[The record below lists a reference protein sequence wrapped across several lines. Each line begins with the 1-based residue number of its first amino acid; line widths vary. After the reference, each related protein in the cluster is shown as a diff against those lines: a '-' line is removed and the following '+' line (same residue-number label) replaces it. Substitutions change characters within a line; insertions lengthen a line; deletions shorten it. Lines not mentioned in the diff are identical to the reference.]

1 MAKEALA
8 TLTIFTVAAILLTSG
23 SSLSFVVGGAPQ
35 QRPGHHEQSL
45 VSLETPSL
53 NAGLQCST
61 TGGLLGFGAAFGL
74 AFAALHRVTGRT
86 ALRAEAE
93 ASEGTE
99 IAVAEKKSAGSAV
112 LPYME
117 NIPRAIVEKEA
128 LEGVLAMTPREQW
141 EDPPEDSVLYTLKVY
156 AETYGEGKA
165 TKMPW
170 WDWLYMRFE
179 LPDANEVSPEKIKLM
194 QDDEKIMRR
203 MMEGK
208 VPLYVPILGVP
219 IYTGMTLDWK
229 PEKEL
234 FAGDQIRSPISD
246 SRFAK
251 NFIGNTAFYREGL
264 ENWQRGLEIG
274 MAHGYFL
281 VGPFT
286 ALGPLRNTPEAATV
300 GLLSACAVIG
310 IVSVGGLLFGAT
322 VKPRAFDKDGASAG
336 SGFTEII
343 NWHAVGGLGGAGF
356 CHLLL
361 TLFG

>member
-1 MAKEALA
+1 
-8 TLTIFTVAAILLTSG
+8 
-23 SSLSFVVGGAPQ
+23 
-35 QRPGHHEQSL
+35 
-45 VSLETPSL
+45 
-53 NAGLQCST
+53 
-61 TGGLLGFGAAFGL
+61 LGFGAAFGVL
-74 AFAALHRVTGRT
+74 FAAVRGRVASSRT
-86 ALRAEAE
+86 VVRAEAAE
-93 ASEGTE
+93 ADGEA
-99 IAVAEKKSAGSAV
+99 IAVAEKPKSSV

-179 LPDANEVSPEKIKLM
+179 LPDANEVSPEKIRLM
-194 QDDEKIMRR
+194 EEDAKIQRR

-208 VPLYVPILGVP
+208 IPLYVPILGVP

-229 PEKEL
+229 PEAEL

>member
-1 MAKEALA
+1 MVKEA
-8 TLTIFTVAAILLTSG
+8 VAALTLLTLAVVATTNG
-23 SSLSFVVGGAPQ
+23 SLTFVVGGGPQ
-35 QRPGHHEQSL
+35 QTRLEKPSHEVDLPHQASFSAHSG
-45 VSLETPSL
+45 VH
-53 NAGLQCST
+53 CT
-61 TGGLLGFGAAFGL
+61 TTSLLGFGAAFGV
-74 AFAALHRVTGRT
+74 AFAAVSRLGRT
-86 ALRAEAE
+86 TMRAEAE
-93 ASEGTE
+93 ESAE
-99 IAVAEKKSAGSAV
+99 IEVAEKPKSAV

-194 QDDEKIMRR
+194 QDDEKIQRR

-208 VPLYVPILGVP
+208 IPLYVPILGVP

-229 PEKEL
+229 PEAEL

-322 VKPRAFDKDGASAG
+322 VKPRAFDKDGGSAG

-361 TLFG
+361 TLFA

>member
-1 MAKEALA
+1 MAKETLLSLA
-8 TLTIFTVAAILLTSG
+8 VALTIAVCLTQN
-23 SSLSFVVGGAPQ
+23 SLSFVVTGGSPQ
-35 QRPGHHEQSL
+35 HPPAGREPTAGNLGKSPL
-45 VSLETPSL
+45 PS
-53 NAGLQCST
+53 QHST
-61 TGGLLGFGAAFGL
+61 TTGVLGFGAAFGVL
-74 AFAALHRVTGRT
+74 FAAVCGSVASSRT
-86 ALRAEAE
+86 AVRAEADGE
-93 ASEGTE
+93 A
-99 IAVAEKKSAGSAV
+99 IAVAEKPKSAV

-194 QDDEKIMRR
+194 EDDAQIQRR

-208 VPLYVPILGVP
+208 IPLYVPILGVP

-229 PEKEL
+229 PEAEL

-322 VKPRAFDKDGASAG
+322 VKPRAFDKDGGSAG

>member
-8 TLTIFTVAAILLTSG
+8 TLTVFTVAAILLTSG
-23 SSLSFVVGGAPQ
+23 SLSFVVGGAPQ
-35 QRPGHHEQSL
+35 QRPGQHEQTL
-45 VSLETPSL
+45 VTLETPSL
-53 NAGLQCST
+53 NAGLQST
-61 TGGLLGFGAAFGL
+61 SASLLGFGAAFGL
-74 AFAALHRVTGRT
+74 AFAALRSSTGAGRT
-86 ALRAEAE
+86 ALRAEAK
-93 ASEGTE
+93 AEGAE
-99 IAVAEKKSAGSAV
+99 IAVAEKSAGSAV

-117 NIPRAIVEKEA
+117 NIPRSIVEKEA

-208 VPLYVPILGVP
+208 IPLYVPILGVP

-229 PEKEL
+229 PEQEL

-286 ALGPLRNTPEAATV
+286 SLGPLRNTPEAATV
-300 GLLSACAVIG
+300 GVLSAAAVIG

-322 VKPRAFDKDGASAG
+322 VKPRAFDKDGESPG

-356 CHLLL
+356 AHLLL

>member
-8 TLTIFTVAAILLTSG
+8 ALTVLTVAVLAFTNNSVG
-23 SSLSFVVGGAPQ
+23 FVVTGGAQ
-35 QRPGHHEQSL
+35 VQNAERTNHEVNMPVQFNT
-45 VSLETPSL
+45 VT
-53 NAGLQCST
+53 ST
-61 TGGLLGFGAAFGL
+61 SSATASLLGFGAAFGL
-74 AFAALHRVTGRT
+74 AFAAVRAKVTQART
-86 ALRAEAE
+86 VMRAEAKEE
-93 ASEGTE
+93 ASIE
-99 IAVAEKKSAGSAV
+99 VAEAPKSSV

-194 QDDEKIMRR
+194 QDDEKIQRR

-208 VPLYVPILGVP
+208 IPLYVPILGVP

-229 PEKEL
+229 PEAEL

-322 VKPRAFDKDGASAG
+322 VKPRAFDKDGGSAG

-361 TLFG
+361 TLFA